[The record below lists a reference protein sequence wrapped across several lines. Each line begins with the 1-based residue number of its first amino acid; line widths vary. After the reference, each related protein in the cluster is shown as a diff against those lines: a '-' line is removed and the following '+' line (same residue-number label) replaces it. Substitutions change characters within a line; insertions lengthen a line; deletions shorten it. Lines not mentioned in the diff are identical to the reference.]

1 MTTETRTRGKAALRL
16 AGLEAA
22 YGTVAALHRVDM
34 EIRDGQVVALL
45 GANGAGKTTV
55 LRVVSGM
62 LAPSAGSVE
71 YMDQAIAGLDPNRL
85 VRRGIVHVPE
95 GRRIFGDMSV
105 EENLRIG
112 AFSRPW
118 RVKTRE
124 SMLRVFDL
132 FPVLGDRRKQRAGTL
147 SGGEQ
152 QMLAIGRA
160 LMAEPRLLLLD
171 EPSLGLAP
179 LVVEDI
185 CGTIEALNKEQGV
198 TMLLVE
204 QNASV
209 ALDIAAYAYVMETG
223 RIVVSGTPEELR
235 GHEDVRRSYL
245 GY

>member
-1 MTTETRTRGKAALRL
+1 MTSEAPVQGKTALRL
-16 AGLEAA
+16 AGVEAA
-22 YGTVAALHRVDM
+22 YGPVSALHGIDI
-34 EIRDGQVVALL
+34 EIREGQVVALL

-55 LRVVSGM
+55 LRVISGM
-62 LAPSAGSVE
+62 LTPSAGRVE
-71 YMDQAIAGLDPNRL
+71 YMDQDIGGMKPSSL
-85 VRRGIVHVPE
+85 VRRGVVHVPE
-95 GRRIFGDMSV
+95 NRRIFGEMSV

-118 RVKTRE
+118 RVSIAE
-124 SMLRVFDL
+124 AVARVYEL
-132 FPVLGDRRKQRAGTL
+132 FPILGSRRKQHAGTL

-185 CGTIEALNKEQGV
+185 YRTIEALNKEDAV

-209 ALDIAAYAYVMETG
+209 ALDVATYAYVMETG
-223 RIVVSGTPEELR
+223 RIVVSGTPAELR

>member
-1 MTTETRTRGKAALRL
+1 MTTETRTRGKTALRL
-16 AGLEAA
+16 AGVEAA
-22 YGTVAALHRVDM
+22 YGTVAVLHRVDM
-34 EIRDGQVVALL
+34 EIGDGQVVALL

-62 LAPSAGSVE
+62 LAPSAGSVD
-71 YMDQAIAGLDPNRL
+71 YRDHDIAGLEPNRL

-160 LMAEPRLLLLD
+160 WMAEPRLLLLD

-185 CGTIEALNKEQGV
+185 YRTIEALNKEQGV

-204 QNASV
+204 QNASL

>member
-1 MTTETRTRGKAALRL
+1 MTSEAPVRGRTALRL
-16 AGLEAA
+16 AGVKAA
-22 YGTVAALHRVDM
+22 YGPVSALHGIDM
-34 EIRDGQVVALL
+34 ELREGQVVALL

-62 LAPSAGSVE
+62 LAPSAGKVE
-71 YMDQAIAGLDPNRL
+71 YMGQDISGMKPSSL
-85 VRRGIVHVPE
+85 VRRGAVHVPE
-95 GRRIFGDMSV
+95 NRRLFGEMSV

-118 RVKTRE
+118 RVNTDE
-124 SMLRVFDL
+124 SMQLVYGL
-132 FPVLGDRRKQRAGTL
+132 FPILRGRKKQRAGTL

-152 QMLAIGRA
+152 QMLAIARA

-179 LVVEDI
+179 LIVQSIYQAV
-185 CGTIEALNKEQGV
+185 EALNREQAV

-209 ALDIAAYAYVMETG
+209 AFDIADYAYVMETG
-223 RIVVSGTPEELR
+223 RIVVSGTPDELR